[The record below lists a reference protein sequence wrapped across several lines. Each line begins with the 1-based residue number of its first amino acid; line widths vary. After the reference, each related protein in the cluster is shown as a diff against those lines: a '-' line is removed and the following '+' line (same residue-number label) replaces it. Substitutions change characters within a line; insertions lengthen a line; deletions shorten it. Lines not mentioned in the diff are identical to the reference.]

1 MGVGLGFAV
10 CFEVLTLK
18 REGDDVID
26 ALKAAIAEEE
36 SPHVALVQKF
46 AICGSSAAR
55 HLPHTCMMLRV
66 AASSRGRLVA
76 VCCGRRRLVGCVG
89 GDGQESR
96 RDVLLTLL
104 GGMLSWSGKVI
115 PCRRRPPP
123 AFCAAPCWLRR
134 RWRHARGGLM
144 SQAQA
149 ASRAG
154 VEPWVKGC
162 RAGAEVWGVGSSSL
176 ARLHGW

>member
-1 MGVGLGFAV
+1 MDGGLGEAV

-36 SPHVALVQKF
+36 SPHVGLVQKF
-46 AICGSSAAR
+46 ACCGASAACHLR
-55 HLPHTCMMLRV
+55 HACLVLRV
-66 AASSRGRLVA
+66 AASSRGRL
-76 VCCGRRRLVGCVG
+76 LTVGCGGAWLGVW

-115 PCRRRPPP
+115 PCRRPPS
-123 AFCAAPCWLRR
+123 AC
-134 RWRHARGGLM
+134 
-144 SQAQA
+144 
-149 ASRAG
+149 
-154 VEPWVKGC
+154 
-162 RAGAEVWGVGSSSL
+162 L
-176 ARLHGW
+176 ARCTLLVEAQVAACESSERRLDDPGASSQ